1 MSATESKI
9 QRSETAVLVQ
19 YTLILHRCGTQW
31 SGNSPGLSKPVLSPV
46 GAAVTQRAGMAHWH
60 NQKMP
65 QISSGFS
72 FPPELGVSSEM
83 PQTKIIFC
91 LLFLRHR
98 DGSSTECHTLQKY
111 TKKFQTKSTPGAS
124 GCCASKFDKLRHGVI
139 SGCGDEGPQS
149 NPCFITCD

>member
-1 MSATESKI
+1 MPPKVKYNGVRLQFQPNI
-9 QRSETAVLVQ
+9 L
-19 YTLILHRCGTQW
+19 LLHRCGTQW

-83 PQTKIIFC
+83 PETKQNLILSIF
-91 LLFLRHR
+91 LWDR
-98 DGSSTECHTLQKY
+98 DGTECHTLQKY

-149 NPCFITCD
+149 HPCLISCA